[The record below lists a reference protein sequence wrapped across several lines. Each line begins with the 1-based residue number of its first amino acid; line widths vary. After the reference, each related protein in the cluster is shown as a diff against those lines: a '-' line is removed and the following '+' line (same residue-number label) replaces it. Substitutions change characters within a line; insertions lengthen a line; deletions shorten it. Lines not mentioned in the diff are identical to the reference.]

1 MVCIMSRCIKCNV
14 TIADHSVMCPLCHRV
29 LEQTD
34 NILSAEMMSRESDE
48 KAVGKKGLDEK
59 AVGKPDSDE
68 AASGELDETVAW
80 ETGIEDMDEND
91 TDNNMY
97 PNAIPSIRKMKK
109 IIRITVF
116 GAVFAETI
124 AILINVI
131 TYRGVLWSA
140 ISGLALAY
148 ACFTLIYSA
157 QRARSHQKK
166 LIAQLV
172 LALVFV
178 WCIDFIFG
186 NLGWSITIGM
196 PSAILGIDLTIFVL
210 MLVNRKKWQTYI
222 MDECWMVAIS
232 LICHIFIWT
241 THASFWYL
249 SVISVLVTIFL
260 LVGTIAIGDK
270 KAESEL
276 QRRFH
281 V

>member
-29 LEQTD
+29 LEQTN
-34 NILSAEMMSRESDE
+34 NILSAEMVSRESD
-48 KAVGKKGLDEK
+48 KK